1 MAVTALELRKRAK
14 NNYTQMQD
22 ILNSATET
30 LSAEE
35 EQRFE
40 KLDKEMESLLAQAK
54 KIEDFE
60 KKKLEE
66 EEAMEIH
73 DRNKKPNELTAEQKK
88 EAEVITMREYLRTGS
103 VPEELKGFMKKAKAE
118 AGDSDQLAAEL
129 KKLGINRAA
138 QQSTS
143 DAAGGYTIP
152 EGFQAELDS
161 AVKAFGGMFE
171 AARIWPTTTGNPIV
185 WPNNNDTAN
194 KAYLLAEAGNAETS
208 AVAATFGQQQ
218 FEAYKYTSGLIRVST
233 ELLQDSAFN
242 MQAVIT
248 ELLSERIFR
257 GLNEAFTTADGSS
270 KPRGITIAAAH
281 GNNTADDDAISA
293 EDWVNLVHEIDP
305 GYRNRPGTRF
315 MFHDSVLRELKKL
328 SVSSSDIR
336 PIWLPSFR
344 DSEPPTVL
352 GYRYTINQDMAT
364 WVDAANSNDNKK
376 IALFGDFHK
385 YIIRQVA
392 GMRIV
397 RLNERFGDTDEVGFV
412 VFARFDGD
420 LLDAG
425 THPVKYMR
433 VAGT

>member
-1 MAVTALELRKRAK
+1 
-14 NNYTQMQD
+14 
-22 ILNSATET
+22 
-30 LSAEE
+30 
-35 EQRFE
+35 
-40 KLDKEMESLLAQAK
+40 
-54 KIEDFE
+54 
-60 KKKLEE
+60 
-66 EEAMEIH
+66 
-73 DRNKKPNELTAEQKK
+73 
-88 EAEVITMREYLRTGS
+88 
-103 VPEELKGFMKKAKAE
+103 
-118 AGDSDQLAAEL
+118 
-129 KKLGINRAA
+129 
-138 QQSTS
+138 
-143 DAAGGYTIP
+143 
-152 EGFQAELDS
+152 
-161 AVKAFGGMFE
+161 
-171 AARIWPTTTGNPIV
+171 
-185 WPNNNDTAN
+185 
-194 KAYLLAEAGNAETS
+194 
-208 AVAATFGQQQ
+208 
-218 FEAYKYTSGLIRVST
+218 
-233 ELLQDSAFN
+233 
-242 MQAVIT
+242 
-248 ELLSERIFR
+248 
-257 GLNEAFTTADGSS
+257 
-270 KPRGITIAAAH
+270 IAAAH

-433 VAGT
+433 VAAT